1 MIRDA
6 RPDDALPSITKEIDQ
21 DRINRWATI
30 SGDFNKLHVD
40 PEYAK
45 GTPFGGTIMHG
56 PMSLAFLNELMMECF
71 GERWAVGGRLLD
83 VRFVA
88 PIRPGDRIRITGT
101 VKEVRGAEIECDLYI
116 QKEGGEKAVVG
127 RGIGISPGE

>member
-1 MIRDA
+1 MLND
-6 RPDDALPSITKEIDQ
+6 PKSNDPLPAISKEIDQ
-21 DRINRWATI
+21 DQINRWAAM

-45 GTPFGGTIMHG
+45 GTPFGSTIMHG
-56 PMSLAFLNELMMECF
+56 PMSLALLNELMMQCF
-71 GERWAVGGRLLD
+71 GESWALRGRLLD

-101 VKEVRGAEIECDLYI
+101 VKEVTEAGVECEIYI
-116 QKEGGEKAVVG
+116 QKDAGEKAVVG
-127 RGIGISPGE
+127 RGICISPGG